1 VQYLLVGP
9 SAVPS
14 NGNIADGRIKWG
26 VQFGRLRNSRNLQK
40 NRARIVRLQQSV
52 AKLGELIAE
61 RHHYCREFRSINDF
75 ILRRH
80 VLTPFLDTYP
90 GISKE

>member
-1 VQYLLVGP
+1 MGSPVWEVEEFEE
-9 SAVPS
+9 SAE
-14 NGNIADGRIKWG
+14 K
-26 VQFGRLRNSRNLQK
+26 
-40 NRARIVRLQQSV
+40 SV

-75 ILRRH
+75 ILRNWGH

-90 GISKE
+90 GIGKE